1 MTNEK
6 ELPSENEK
14 VMMNEIIEEPNALN
28 GAELIPESDSID
40 HFEDGNPIDFTAF
53 KKLDFVNLV
62 KDLSKEV
69 NFKKIDS
76 LLKEIKPLYDEIRDL
91 ERKVA
96 LERYLNEGGIK
107 EDFEFRVDE
116 LDHLYDA
123 TLKFIKEK
131 KNAHFK
137 SLEDQKNES
146 LKHKNIILEKLRL
159 LVDGEDSPQVF
170 HQFKDLQKEWK
181 NSGSVSVAHL
191 KTLWANYNA
200 IIDRFYDHRNIY
212 FELKELDRKKNL
224 ETKREL
230 CIRAEKLISINSI
243 QETVKELNELH
254 LEFRHVGPV
263 PKEDQE
269 PLWQRFKAASDAIY
283 QKRDAFMA
291 NMQVEQQQNEEK
303 KKLICQEAT
312 VLASF
317 TSDRI
322 KDWNQKT
329 KEILELQKKWDSI
342 GAVMR
347 TRQRDINKGF
357 WTPFKAFFHNKNV
370 FFKKL
375 DEERSK
381 NLKLKEALVQRAI
394 ELKENQDW
402 VKTSNELKNLQTQWK
417 EVGPVPEKWRE
428 KIYQQFKE
436 ACDYFFEQRRGL
448 IEKADKEEE
457 ANLIEKEAL
466 ITELQRVATEKNGT
480 LQQIKELQNKFNSLG
495 FVPKRAIASIKS
507 RLNESV
513 SKAIASIENISVND
527 KEQAALEMQL
537 SALRNDPE
545 ADRKIYHKEQ
555 IIRKQIAKAEN
566 DMAILQNNIAF
577 FDRAKNADKMKEEYG
592 NKIKEAAEHLA
603 LLKKQLKMLNQ
614 PTLGL

>member
-1 MTNEK
+1 
-6 ELPSENEK
+6 
-14 VMMNEIIEEPNALN
+14 
-28 GAELIPESDSID
+28 
-40 HFEDGNPIDFTAF
+40 
-53 KKLDFVNLV
+53 
-62 KDLSKEV
+62 
-69 NFKKIDS
+69 
-76 LLKEIKPLYDEIRDL
+76 
-91 ERKVA
+91 
-96 LERYLNEGGIK
+96 
-107 EDFEFRVDE
+107 
-116 LDHLYDA
+116 
-123 TLKFIKEK
+123 
-131 KNAHFK
+131 
-137 SLEDQKNES
+137 
-146 LKHKNIILEKLRL
+146 
-159 LVDGEDSPQVF
+159 
-170 HQFKDLQKEWK
+170 
-181 NSGSVSVAHL
+181 
-191 KTLWANYNA
+191 
-200 IIDRFYDHRNIY
+200 
-212 FELKELDRKKNL
+212 
-224 ETKREL
+224 
-230 CIRAEKLISINSI
+230 
-243 QETVKELNELH
+243 
-254 LEFRHVGPV
+254 
-263 PKEDQE
+263 
-269 PLWQRFKAASDAIY
+269 
-283 QKRDAFMA
+283 
-291 NMQVEQQQNEEK
+291 
-303 KKLICQEAT
+303 
-312 VLASF
+312 
-317 TSDRI
+317 
-322 KDWNQKT
+322 
-329 KEILELQKKWDSI
+329 
-342 GAVMR
+342 MR

-513 SKAIASIENISVND
+513 SKAIASIENISVTD